1 MNTTNIHIFLDECLY
16 IMLYYD
22 RNDVS
27 EGIDVKKTSAS
38 KECGIC
44 QYFFALTKRLKS
56 MSGFIND
63 VCEP

>member
-1 MNTTNIHIFLDECLY
+1 
-16 IMLYYD
+16 MLYYD

-38 KECGIC
+38 KECRIC
-44 QYFFALTKRLKS
+44 QYLFVSTKFLKS

-63 VCEP
+63 FCEP

>member
-1 MNTTNIHIFLDECLY
+1 
-16 IMLYYD
+16 MLYYD

-44 QYFFALTKRLKS
+44 QYLFALTKRLKS

-63 VCEP
+63 VCES

>member
-1 MNTTNIHIFLDECLY
+1 MQQISTFFLDECLY

-44 QYFFALTKRLKS
+44 QYLFVSTKRLKS

-63 VCEP
+63 FCQP